1 MVRNQVVK
9 SFLILAYY
17 NIIVNLICVSC
28 NSKKTK
34 KQKHGCKADF
44 MGRPLL
50 NIYKFWNFDNRF
62 LVGVGFKFLKLR
74 W

>member
-1 MVRNQVVK
+1 MEK
-9 SFLILAYY
+9 SL
-17 NIIVNLICVSC
+17 V
-28 NSKKTK
+28 
-34 KQKHGCKADF
+34 
-44 MGRPLL
+44 